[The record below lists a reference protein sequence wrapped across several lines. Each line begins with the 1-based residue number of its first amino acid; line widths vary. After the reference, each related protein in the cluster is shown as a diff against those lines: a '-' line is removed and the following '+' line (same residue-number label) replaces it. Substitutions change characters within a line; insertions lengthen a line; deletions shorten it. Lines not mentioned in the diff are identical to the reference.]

1 MAETT
6 SAITPENI
14 PTDKDH
20 ALRPRNLKDFIGHE
34 ELRSN
39 LGVFIKSATLQ
50 SKPMAHT
57 LFYGPPGLG
66 KTTLAQIIAREMDV
80 NFSMTSGPVLAKAGD
95 LAAIL
100 TKLDSH
106 DVLFIDE
113 IHRLHPIVEE
123 ILYPAMEDFALDLVV
138 GSGPAAR
145 SVRIDLNQFTLIGA
159 TTRLGLL
166 TTPLRDRFGIHM
178 RLEFYSAEE
187 LLKIV
192 TRSAQ
197 VLNIGIEVSGAME
210 IARRSRG
217 TPRVANRL
225 LSRVIDFAIVENN
238 GMISDEIATKALD
251 RLGVDH
257 EGLDSTDRKYLTII
271 ADHYDGGPVGIETIS
286 AAMSEVKDT
295 VEDVVEPY
303 LMQAGFISRTPR
315 GRMLTSLAWKHLGKK
330 PPNTIE
336 DLFSSTNNET

>member
-1 MAETT
+1 MAENT

-14 PTDKDH
+14 PTDNDH
-20 ALRPRNLKDFIGHE
+20 ALRPRKLKEFIGHD
-34 ELRSN
+34 ELRYN
-39 LGVFIKSATLQ
+39 LGVFIKSASIQ

-100 TKLDSH
+100 TKLDTH

-123 ILYPAMEDFALDLVV
+123 ILYPAMEDYALDLVV

-145 SVRIDLNQFTLIGA
+145 TVRIELNQFTLIGA

-197 VLNIGIEVSGAME
+197 VLKIEIEEAGAME
-210 IARRSRG
+210 ISQRSRG

-225 LSRVIDFAIVENN
+225 LSRVIDFAIVEND
-238 GMISDEIATKALD
+238 GKISHEVANKALD

-257 EGLDSTDRKYLTII
+257 LGLDSNDRKYLNIV
-271 ADHYDGGPVGIETIS
+271 ADHYGGGPVGIETIS

-295 VEDVVEPY
+295 IEDVVEPY

-315 GRMLTSLAWKHLGKK
+315 GRTITTLAWKHLNKK
-330 PPNTIE
+330 PPSAVN
-336 DLFSSTNNET
+336 DLFSGTNSET

>member
-178 RLEFYSAEE
+178 RLEFYTAEE

-197 VLNIGIEVSGAME
+197 VLNIDIEVSGAME

-330 PPNTIE
+330 PPNTVK

>member
-145 SVRIDLNQFTLIGA
+145 TVRIDLNQFTLIGA

-197 VLNIGIEVSGAME
+197 VLNIDIEVSGAME

-238 GMISDEIATKALD
+238 GKISDEIATKALD

-315 GRMLTSLAWKHLGKK
+315 GRMLTSLAWKHLSKK
-330 PPNTIE
+330 PPNAVK

>member
-1 MAETT
+1 MAENT
-6 SAITPENI
+6 SAITPEVI
-14 PTDKDH
+14 STDNDF
-20 ALRPRNLKDFIGHE
+20 ALRPRRLKEFIGHD

-39 LGVFIKSATLQ
+39 LGVFVKSASIQ

-66 KTTLAQIIAREMDV
+66 KTTLAQIVAREMDV

-100 TKLDSH
+100 TKLDTH

-123 ILYPAMEDFALDLVV
+123 ILYPAMEDYALDLVV

-145 SVRIDLNQFTLIGA
+145 SVRIELKQFTLIGA

-178 RLEFYSAEE
+178 RLEFYSADE

-197 VLNIGIEVSGAME
+197 VLKIDIEKAGAME
-210 IARRSRG
+210 ISRRSRG

-225 LSRVIDFAIVENN
+225 LSRVIDFAIVEND
-238 GMISDEIATKALD
+238 GKISNEIANKALD

-257 EGLDSTDRKYLTII
+257 LGLDSNDRKYLKIV
-271 ADHYDGGPVGIETIS
+271 ADHYGGGPVGIETIS

-295 VEDVVEPY
+295 IEDVVEPY

-315 GRMLTSLAWKHLGKK
+315 GRMITNLAWKHLGQE
-330 PPNTIE
+330 PPSLTK
-336 DLFSSTNNET
+336 DLFSATNEA

>member
-1 MAETT
+1 
-6 SAITPENI
+6 
-14 PTDKDH
+14 
-20 ALRPRNLKDFIGHE
+20 
-34 ELRSN
+34 
-39 LGVFIKSATLQ
+39 
-50 SKPMAHT
+50 
-57 LFYGPPGLG
+57 
-66 KTTLAQIIAREMDV
+66 MDV

-178 RLEFYSAEE
+178 RLEFYTAEE

-197 VLNIGIEVSGAME
+197 VLNIDIEVSGAME

-225 LSRVIDFAIVENN
+225 LSRVIDFAIVENK

-330 PPNTIE
+330 PPNTVK

>member
-1 MAETT
+1 MENA
-6 SAITPENI
+6 SAITTETIAGDN
-14 PTDKDH
+14 DS
-20 ALRPRNLKDFIGHE
+20 ALRPRKLDEFIGHD
-34 ELRSN
+34 ELRNN
-39 LGVFIKSATLQ
+39 LGVFVKSARIQ

-66 KTTLAQIIAREMDV
+66 KTTLAQIIARERGV

-100 TKLDSH
+100 TKLDKH

-123 ILYPAMEDFALDLVV
+123 VLYPAMEDYALDLVV

-145 SVRIDLNQFTLIGA
+145 SVRIELNEFTLVGA

-178 RLEFYSAEE
+178 RLEFYSAAE
-187 LLKIV
+187 LLQIV
-192 TRSAQ
+192 TRSAN
-197 VLNIGIEVSGAME
+197 VLNIAIEKKGAME
-210 IARRSRG
+210 ISRRSRG

-225 LSRVIDFAIVENN
+225 LSRVIDFAIVEND
-238 GMISDEIATKALD
+238 GKISNEVANKALD

-257 EGLDSTDRKYLTII
+257 LGLDSNDRKYLQIV
-271 ADHYDGGPVGIETIS
+271 ADHYGGGPVGIETIS

-295 VEDVVEPY
+295 IEDVVEPY

-315 GRMLTSLAWKHLGKK
+315 GRMLTNIAWKHLGKN
-330 PPNTIE
+330 PPNE
-336 DLFSSTNNET
+336 VKDLFSGTNDDT

>member
-197 VLNIGIEVSGAME
+197 VLNIDIEVSGAME

-238 GMISDEIATKALD
+238 GIISDEIATKALD

-257 EGLDSTDRKYLTII
+257 EGLDSNDRKYLTIV

-315 GRMLTSLAWKHLGKK
+315 GRMLTSLAWKHLDKK
-330 PPNTIE
+330 PPNAVK
-336 DLFSSTNNET
+336 DLFSSNSNET

>member
-1 MAETT
+1 MAENT
-6 SAITPENI
+6 STITPESMS
-14 PTDKDH
+14 TDNDH
-20 ALRPRNLKDFIGHE
+20 TLRPRKLSEFIGHE
-34 ELRSN
+34 ELRGN
-39 LGVFIKSATLQ
+39 LGVFIKSAGLQ
-50 SKPMAHT
+50 AKPMAHT

-100 TKLDSH
+100 TKLDRH

-123 ILYPAMEDFALDLVV
+123 ILYPAMEDYALDLVV

-145 SVRIDLNQFTLIGA
+145 TVRIELNQFTLIGA

-178 RLEFYSAEE
+178 RLEFYAAEE
-187 LLKIV
+187 LLQIV

-197 VLNIGIEVSGAME
+197 VLNIEIAETGAME
-210 IARRSRG
+210 IARRARG

-238 GMISDEIATKALD
+238 GRISLEVANKALD

-257 EGLDSTDRKYLTII
+257 LGLDSNDRKYLNIV
-271 ADHYDGGPVGIETIS
+271 ADHYGGGPVGIETIS

-303 LMQAGFISRTPR
+303 LMQAGFINRTPR
-315 GRMLTSLAWKHLGKK
+315 GRTITSLAWKHLGKR
-330 PPNTIE
+330 PPRAVN
-336 DLFSSTNNET
+336 DLFSGASDDT

>member
-1 MAETT
+1 MAETI

-20 ALRPRNLKDFIGHE
+20 ALRPRNLMDFIGHE

>member
-1 MAETT
+1 
-6 SAITPENI
+6 
-14 PTDKDH
+14 
-20 ALRPRNLKDFIGHE
+20 
-34 ELRSN
+34 
-39 LGVFIKSATLQ
+39 
-50 SKPMAHT
+50 
-57 LFYGPPGLG
+57 
-66 KTTLAQIIAREMDV
+66 QIIAREMDV

-197 VLNIGIEVSGAME
+197 VLNIDIEVSGAME

-257 EGLDSTDRKYLTII
+257 EGLDSIDRKYLTII

-330 PPNTIE
+330 PPNAIK

>member
-197 VLNIGIEVSGAME
+197 VLNIDIEVSGAME

-330 PPNTIE
+330 PPHAIK
-336 DLFSSTNNET
+336 DLFNSTNNET

>member
-1 MAETT
+1 MAENT
-6 SAITPENI
+6 SAITPEI
-14 PTDKDH
+14 MSTDNDH
-20 ALRPRNLKDFIGHE
+20 ALRPKKLNEFIGHD

-39 LGVFIKSATLQ
+39 LEVFVKSASIQ

-100 TKLDSH
+100 TKLESH

-123 ILYPAMEDFALDLVV
+123 ILYPAMEDYALDLVV

-145 SVRIDLNQFTLIGA
+145 TVRIELNQFTLIGA

-166 TTPLRDRFGIHM
+166 TTPLRERFGIHM

-197 VLNIGIEVSGAME
+197 VLKIEIEEAGARE
-210 IARRSRG
+210 ISQRSRG

-225 LSRVIDFAIVENN
+225 LSRVIDFAIVENAGN
-238 GMISDEIATKALD
+238 ISHGVAKKALD

-257 EGLDSTDRKYLTII
+257 LGLDSNDRKYLSII
-271 ADHYDGGPVGIETIS
+271 ADHYGGGPVGIETIS

-295 VEDVVEPY
+295 IEDVVEPF

-315 GRMLTSLAWKHLGKK
+315 GRTLTTLAWKHLNKK
-330 PPNTIE
+330 PPSAVN
-336 DLFSSTNNET
+336 DLFSVTNNET